1 MSAVDLH
8 PASRFSFAEL
18 AALFT
23 RGYEGYFVPVTLAAD
38 EFEHMALTG
47 DFDLEASCVLMEG
60 EAPVAFALLGVRG
73 ARGWVGGMGVVGG
86 ARGHGLGRIAMES
99 VVASARALG
108 VHVLDL
114 EVLEQNVHAA
124 GIYETLGFRDRRRL
138 DVWVREPA
146 AAAAGGENA
155 PARAGA
161 AEALSVEE
169 CLELHGA
176 FHRERSP
183 WQRDLDSLRHWAPRL
198 SAIGIRE
205 AGGGIRG
212 WVLYRS
218 APGRLSLAD
227 LAVAPGAPIAPMADV
242 LGALFAAHAGSTTLL
257 VNLPPED
264 PFSPLLRELG
274 ATVKFR
280 QREMTL
286 TLV

>member
-1 MSAVDLH
+1 MSAVGLH
-8 PASRFSFAEL
+8 PASRFSSADL

-23 RGYEGYFVPVTLAAD
+23 RGYQGYFVPVTLAAD
-38 EFEHMALTG
+38 EFEYMALTG
-47 DFDLEASCVLMEG
+47 DFNLDASCVLMEG

-73 ARGWVGGMGVVGG
+73 ARGWVGGMGVVSG
-86 ARGHGLGRIAMES
+86 ARGHGLGRLAMES

-108 VHVLDL
+108 VQVLDL

-124 GIYETLGFRDRRRL
+124 GIYEALGFRDRRWL

-155 PARAGA
+155 LARAGPA
-161 AEALSVEE
+161 DDLSVEE

-183 WQRDLDSLRHWAPRL
+183 WQRDLASLRHWATRL

-205 AGGGIRG
+205 AGGVRG

-227 LAVAPGAPIAPMADV
+227 LAVAPGAPIAPMTDV
-242 LGALFAAHAGSTTLL
+242 LGTLIAAHAGSTTLL
-257 VNLPPED
+257 VNLPPDD

-280 QREMTL
+280 QRELTL
-286 TLV
+286 TLG